1 MWEIVDEYRTKD
13 RDIGFL
19 QDDFLYWK
27 MLWILLNDN
36 FFLGK
41 FFIQII

>member
-1 MWEIVDEYRTKD
+1 LVDQLRSKD

-27 MLWILLNDN
+27 ML
-36 FFLGK
+36 
-41 FFIQII
+41 